1 VHWPWSKWTIASLRG
16 RPPISPHIR
25 SRRSTAAFGKID
37 EASYD
42 VGAGYIVLD
51 TSPWSLWKKVMLPA
65 GVIMRVDSEEEN
77 VFVNLTRTLPSSTWT
92 RTATTRTC
100 A

>member
-1 VHWPWSKWTIASLRG
+1 MTMVEIWTIASLRA
-16 RPPISPHIR
+16 PISPDKVEAIDG
-25 SRRSTAAFGKID
+25 SIGKID

-51 TSPWSLWKKVMLPA
+51 TSPWSLWKKVMLPG

-92 RTATTRTC
+92 PAATTRTC

>member
-1 VHWPWSKWTIASLRG
+1 MDHRE
-16 RPPISPHIR
+16 PPR
-25 SRRSTAAFGKID
+25 ATADFAGYEVEPIDGGTGKID

-77 VFVNLTRTLPSSTWT
+77 VFVNHTRTLPSSTWT